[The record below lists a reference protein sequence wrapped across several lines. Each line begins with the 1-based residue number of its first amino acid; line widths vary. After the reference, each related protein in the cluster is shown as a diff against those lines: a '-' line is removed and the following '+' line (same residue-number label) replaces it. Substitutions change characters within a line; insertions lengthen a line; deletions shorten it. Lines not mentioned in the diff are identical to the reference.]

1 MDYSPPD
8 LFPGAHPHSGWGPIF
23 IVRAMDRVRVY
34 CRWGAA
40 SDGMAT
46 GFRSVCGCRDWRD
59 CVMGSTHDRVP
70 GSHGVLQE
78 SESPDPNPDVGDYS
92 CPEYLDTDGH
102 PEYGTSTQRSG
113 SQFCAFPRRCRDDGN
128 DSGVRCEGCACVLD
142 GT

>member
-23 IVRAMDRVRVY
+23 IVRAMDRVRVD

-59 CVMGSTHDRVP
+59 CAVVGANDRIP
-70 GSHGVLQE
+70 RPHGVLE
-78 SESPDPNPDVGDYS
+78 IAPRTDPHPDVRDYPRPDS
-92 CPEYLDTDGH
+92 VDRDDEPRYAE
-102 PEYGTSTQRSG
+102 STQLNK
-113 SQFCAFPRRCRDDGN
+113 PERCP
-128 DSGVRCEGCACVLD
+128 
-142 GT
+142 